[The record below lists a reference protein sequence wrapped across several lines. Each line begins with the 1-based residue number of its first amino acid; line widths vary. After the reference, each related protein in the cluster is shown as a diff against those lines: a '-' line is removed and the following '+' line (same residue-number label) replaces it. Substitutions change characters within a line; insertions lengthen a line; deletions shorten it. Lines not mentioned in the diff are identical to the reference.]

1 MRSLLVR
8 IFTIVLLLCSTQVFA
23 SEVNTK
29 DPYELVKQVAN
40 QIFDRFQQDKAI
52 TEQDLNHIEV
62 IVTDELMPY
71 IDYKYTAYKVMGQ
84 YLRETNDDQRERFVE
99 AFKGYLIA
107 TYAQTLTEYSNQT
120 LAFDPGYDFSKE
132 KFVDVNMQI
141 IEQGRPPI
149 KVQFKARRLKDNTWK
164 VFDLIAEG
172 VSLLASK
179 QSEISNLIRQQG
191 IESVITML
199 NDKAQQK
206 IDDQAQSGANPS

>member
-1 MRSLLVR
+1 MKSLLVS
-8 IFTIVLLLCSTQVFA
+8 IFSAVLLLCSTQISA
-23 SEVNTK
+23 AEVNTQ

-84 YLRETNDDQRERFVE
+84 YLRETSDDQRERFVE

-164 VFDLIAEG
+164 VYDLIAEG

-179 QSEISNLIRQQG
+179 HAEISNLIRQQG